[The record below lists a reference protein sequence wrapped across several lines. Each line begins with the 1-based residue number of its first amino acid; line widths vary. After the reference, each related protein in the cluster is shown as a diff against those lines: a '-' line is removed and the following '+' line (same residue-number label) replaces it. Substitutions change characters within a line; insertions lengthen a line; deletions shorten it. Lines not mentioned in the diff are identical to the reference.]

1 MGPKEYK
8 DMVDYLTRVKGIKDP
23 FVPASA
29 IERPPRVLEMEAI
42 LNFKDRNP
50 EFKADGGRI
59 GFAEG
64 LPKNIRLTPCR
75 GNADGVPFLSSIR
88 PPSAKLFEGDISLKY
103 SS

>member
-50 EFKADGGRI
+50 EF
-59 GFAEG
+59 
-64 LPKNIRLTPCR
+64 
-75 GNADGVPFLSSIR
+75 
-88 PPSAKLFEGDISLKY
+88 
-103 SS
+103 